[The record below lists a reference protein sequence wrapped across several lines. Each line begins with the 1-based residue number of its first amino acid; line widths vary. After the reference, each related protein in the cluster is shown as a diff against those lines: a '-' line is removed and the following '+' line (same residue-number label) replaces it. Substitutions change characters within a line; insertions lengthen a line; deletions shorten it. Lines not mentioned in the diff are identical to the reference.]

1 MMTEVADALSIGLY
15 ILPIV
20 YFRFERL
27 TQHYTGLFLMLVVLV
42 MVRYLLR
49 RGFPKHDA
57 FVRPCERSGECP
69 SPVYAGGMPSGHMA
83 ATVYTFASLYIAAPS
98 LMSASLLIVSG
109 MVMGESRFRK
119 RYHTLPQIILGAMA
133 GWTTALIVKAQ
144 IK

>member
-1 MMTEVADALSIGLY
+1 MMTVADALSIGLY

-57 FVRPCERSGECP
+57 FVRPNGVVNVPAQCMQVGCRVVIWLRRCIL
-69 SPVYAGGMPSGHMA
+69 SP
-83 ATVYTFASLYIAAPS
+83 ATIHL
-98 LMSASLLIVSG
+98 
-109 MVMGESRFRK
+109 
-119 RYHTLPQIILGAMA
+119 
-133 GWTTALIVKAQ
+133 
-144 IK
+144 